1 MTSVLPHNHGVLH
14 VEHCVDND
22 QSVLRTDRPQW
33 AQHLRQ
39 AGYHTGYFGKWHIER
54 TNSLE
59 DFGWEVNGCDATA
72 AFRGLGKGESSTND
86 SNAMSLA
93 RYETGPEGYNPVLHY
108 GVTDKAPGERR
119 LAAVTGLACEFIAS
133 QTDKPWACVV
143 SYPEPNTPLI
153 AGREAFSRYDVE
165 RMELPANLHDS
176 MEGKPAFYR
185 RQQLIHRHTTE
196 QNWRE
201 LRTCYAAL
209 VTELD
214 VQLGRLIEA
223 LMASGQYEN
232 TIIFILSDHG
242 RYLGAHGFDA
252 HNFGAFE
259 EAYRI
264 PLIVAGPGIAEN
276 QVSSGLVNLAD
287 VGPTILELA
296 GVKKIAVSDSRSFAS
311 LLTRPHKISAFG
323 QTYAESHGGRFLLTQ
338 RILWQHEWK
347 MVFNGFDF
355 DELYNLAEDPLE
367 LHNLAAEPR
376 HQERL
381 KSMMREIWRIMRV
394 TNDRTLLETNYS
406 PMRIGIVGPNETMG
420 KH

>member
-1 MTSVLPHNHGVLH
+1 
-14 VEHCVDND
+14 
-22 QSVLRTDRPQW
+22 
-33 AQHLRQ
+33 
-39 AGYHTGYFGKWHIER
+39 
-54 TNSLE
+54 
-59 DFGWEVNGCDATA
+59 
-72 AFRGLGKGESSTND
+72 
-86 SNAMSLA
+86 
-93 RYETGPEGYNPVLHY
+93 
-108 GVTDKAPGERR
+108 
-119 LAAVTGLACEFIAS
+119 
-133 QTDKPWACVV
+133 
-143 SYPEPNTPLI
+143 
-153 AGREAFSRYDVE
+153 
-165 RMELPANLHDS
+165 
-176 MEGKPAFYR
+176 
-185 RQQLIHRHTTE
+185 
-196 QNWRE
+196 
-201 LRTCYAAL
+201 
-209 VTELD
+209 
-214 VQLGRLIEA
+214 
-223 LMASGQYEN
+223 MASGQYEN